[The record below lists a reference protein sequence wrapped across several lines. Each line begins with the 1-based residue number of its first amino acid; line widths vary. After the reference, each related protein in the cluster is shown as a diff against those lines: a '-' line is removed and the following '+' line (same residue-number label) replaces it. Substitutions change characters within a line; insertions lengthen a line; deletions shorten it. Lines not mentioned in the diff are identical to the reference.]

1 MAEASAYSFRVAVQA
16 LCNGM
21 NLNSPLRSSCASLTE
36 KVISFVEIIGNYL
49 LRKRQGNSRHRRN
62 EENLTF
68 PRVTLM
74 VENGYRCRMISKNN
88 LSECAGFSGW
98 AKLGL

>member
-1 MAEASAYSFRVAVQA
+1 MAEASTYSFWDPVQA
-16 LCNGM
+16 SCGASFIPAL
-21 NLNSPLRSSCASLTE
+21 LLARLWYVLELSPSDGTPG
-36 KVISFVEIIGNYL
+36 I
-49 LRKRQGNSRHRRN
+49 RRN

-74 VENGYRCRMISKNN
+74 VENGYRYRRISKNN
-88 LSECAGFSGW
+88 LAERAGFSGW